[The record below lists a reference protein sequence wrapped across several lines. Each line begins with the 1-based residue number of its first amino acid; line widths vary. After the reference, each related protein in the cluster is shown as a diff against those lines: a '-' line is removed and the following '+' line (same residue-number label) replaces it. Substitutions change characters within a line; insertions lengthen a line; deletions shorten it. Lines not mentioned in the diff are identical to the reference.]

1 MKITT
6 VDQTAVTA
14 GIAVD
19 GIEVGYVWLRTGK
32 FTFYKTHPPILT
44 NYAAVSE
51 AIDDHV
57 ALLMVATRLTS

>member
-6 VDQTAVTA
+6 VVQTQSTA

-32 FTFYKTHPPILT
+32 FTFYRTHLPILT
-44 NYAAVSE
+44 NYDAVTE